1 VTAGSVRI
9 GYALMSIGAKKDEQK
24 KNAKKKKPQYAGSD
38 LHTHNEKQARSVG
51 SPLLV
56 DDGQVEVQ

>member
-1 VTAGSVRI
+1 
-9 GYALMSIGAKKDEQK
+9 MSKKK
-24 KNAKKKKPQYAGSD
+24 KAKKKKSQYAGSD